1 MSKGGR
7 NVLHSDSIWQLFVLG
22 FVGGRILN
30 IEGNVFEADK
40 GARLLEDL
48 VLYTLMWLVGL

>member
-1 MSKGGR
+1 M
-7 NVLHSDSIWQLFVLG
+7 LHSDSIWQLFVLG